1 MTSVKAIYDGT
12 MIHFTDPVPVK
23 GKYEVTVTFTKP
35 VEETDDVEE
44 KKQRLLRH
52 AGTWDI
58 EFVNL
63 IEQMKEEQ
71 RNLPKRQRDVDIS

>member
-1 MTSVKAIYDGT
+1 MTSIKAVYDGA